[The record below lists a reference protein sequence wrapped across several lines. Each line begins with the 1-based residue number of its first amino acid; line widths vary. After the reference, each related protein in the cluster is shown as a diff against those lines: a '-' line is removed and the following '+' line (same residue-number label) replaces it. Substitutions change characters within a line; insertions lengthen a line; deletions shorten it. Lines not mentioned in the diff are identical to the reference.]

1 VRVSPRMVSSDIR
14 KVKTMNIGEIFN
26 RNGRLKGSIATRT
39 IDLPSVGL
47 RKVVSDN
54 PKAPVYEILALNV
67 ARRYVQIGALWEA
80 VSKQGDVFLAGNID
94 DPSLPEPLP
103 IALFPADHG
112 GYMVAWRRDTMR
124 SDFGG
129 GMGASSGRYDDRGPG
144 DQGGFGD
151 STVGAGGERSG
162 SDTSFEEEDPF

>member
-1 VRVSPRMVSSDIR
+1 M
-14 KVKTMNIGEIFN
+14 
-26 RNGRLKGSIATRT
+26 
-39 IDLPSVGL
+39 
-47 RKVVSDN
+47 
-54 PKAPVYEILALNV
+54 
-67 ARRYVQIGALWEA
+67 
-80 VSKQGDVFLAGNID
+80 FLAGNID

-129 GMGASSGRYDDRGPG
+129 GMGASIGRYDDRGPG
-144 DQGGFGD
+144 DQVGFGD
-151 STVGAGGERSG
+151 STVGAGVERSG